1 MIMKKSLQV
10 FLWVGIAALCFAPWA
25 IAQNVSLTSAGSN
38 VYDGVYVS
46 PYYAT
51 VNGVANTPIVCD
63 DFGDQS
69 FLPSSWNASIT
80 PFSSI
85 SATNTSWDKESS
97 ANMSLYGAV
106 GYLTGQV
113 LGAHVGSQ
121 TQIIDTFAL
130 WAVFDPKGVEGYL
143 ASNPIYSG
151 LTTAALCDD
160 IFGGTSGCTSSV
172 AGLGGL
178 LYTAENSG
186 FTASA
191 FSNLQVL
198 SPNVTGTNTLCTAE
212 SGNCPAQEFIVVTPE
227 GGAAMAYLLLASLCC
242 FGAMFLRSRRQIG
255 TISAA

>member
-1 MIMKKSLQV
+1 MTMKRAIRIS
-10 FLWVGIAALCFAPWA
+10 LWVGVAALSLAPWA
-25 IAQNVSLTSAGSN
+25 VAQNVSLTSAGSN

-51 VNGVANTPIVCD
+51 VNGVANTPVVCD
-63 DFGDQS
+63 DFGDES
-69 FLPSSWNASIT
+69 YLPSSWNASLT

-85 SATNTSWDKESS
+85 SATNTAWDKQNS

-113 LGAHVGSQ
+113 LGAPAGSP

-130 WAVFDPKGVEGYL
+130 WAVFDPKGVESYL
-143 ASNPIYSG
+143 AANPIYSG
-151 LTTAALCDD
+151 LTTATLCDD

-172 AGLGGL
+172 ATLGGL

-198 SPNVTGTNTLCTAE
+198 SPSVSGTNTLCTAE
-212 SGNCPAQEFIVVTPE
+212 SGNCPAQEFIAVTPE
-227 GGAAMAYLLLASLCC
+227 GGAAMAYLLLAGFCC
-242 FGAMFLRSRRQIG
+242 FGAMFVRSRRQIG
-255 TISAA
+255 TVPAA